1 MKYYNCTGIM
11 SSYDLLEHFADTDD
25 PQMLKKHKALND
37 GSNYVAKD
45 VFRDKR
51 LNKLWAKAEM
61 AGFTRTYVFSY
72 TVFICFLVKLWK
84 KSDAI
89 NDIL

>member
-1 MKYYNCTGIM
+1 M

-25 PQMLKKHKALND
+25 PEVLEKHKAFND
-37 GSNYVAKD
+37 GSNYIAKD

-61 AGFTRTYVFSY
+61 AGFTRTYVFGFNVLVLILCNLSSD
-72 TVFICFLVKLWK
+72 TSSFL
-84 KSDAI
+84 SET
-89 NDIL
+89 